1 MEQDEFK
8 PLIIR
13 DVKHGR
19 PGPEH
24 KLDIAKYT
32 VKAIEFA
39 CEHKLDYVIAA
50 QVVSPVIGGLNMVV
64 ALSMDKDD
72 YLENLDGCLPTL
84 EEAEE
89 YEYCSKVIKLKE
101 LVPTIEFEKRSI
113 KKSIMDAISDL

>member
-13 DVKHGR
+13 NVKNGN

-24 KLDIAKYT
+24 RLDIAKYT

-39 CEHKLDYVIAA
+39 CENKLDYIIAA
-50 QVVSPVIGGLNMVV
+50 QMIAPVIGGLNMVV

-101 LVPTIEFEKRSI
+101 LVPTIKFEKRGI
-113 KKSIMDAISDL
+113 KKSILDAISDL